1 LVIECIVVFCGMKK
15 ITATV
20 ALLLILS
27 LMLVSIPEIGI
38 VKAES
43 TIYIRADG
51 SVEGTDKIQ
60 RDGNVYTFTDNID
73 GSIIVEKDNVVVDGA
88 GYTLQG
94 DGSGRGIDLYD
105 DSTSITIRN
114 VQIVNFQFG
123 VHLSN
128 ASYATIDSNYIV
140 NNFEGIR
147 LNGGFN
153 NTIVGNTIANNSDNG
168 IGVFFNTR
176 CNLISGN
183 NITNNWCGVLFQ
195 LYCADNILSENSIT
209 ANNGMG
215 IWLDGGSN
223 NRIIQ
228 NNITD
233 NTKAVFI
240 SATKNSSVYG
250 NNFVNNTFHVYIY
263 GNDTVI
269 GVWDNGTQGNHWDD
283 YAGIDS
289 NDDGIGDTPYII
301 DENNQDRYPLV
312 KPFVIPEFPSWLIL
326 PLFLIISLF
335 AVIIKKRLLHSKQN
349 RNAFSS
355 S

>member
-1 LVIECIVVFCGMKK
+1 VKKFVSMLVLLLFLSLVLVSFPQIVV
-15 ITATV
+15 
-20 ALLLILS
+20 
-27 LMLVSIPEIGI
+27 

-60 RDGNVYTFTDNID
+60 KDGNVYTFTGNIN
-73 GSIIVEKDNVVVDGA
+73 GSIIVEKDNVVVNGA
-88 GYTLQG
+88 GFTLQG
-94 DGSGRGIDLYD
+94 DGNGRGIDLYD
-105 DSTSITIRN
+105 GSTGITVRN
-114 VQIVNFQFG
+114 VQIMNFHFG
-123 VHLSN
+123 IHLSN
-128 ASYATIDSNYIV
+128 ASYTTIDSTYIV

-183 NITNNWCGVLFQ
+183 QITNNWVGVLFH
-195 LYCADNILSENSIT
+195 LYSASNTLSENFIT

-223 NRIIQ
+223 NIIIR

-233 NTKAVFI
+233 NAKGIFI
-240 SATKNSSVYG
+240 SATKNSTVYH

-263 GNDTVI
+263 GNYPVTSM
-269 GVWDNGTQGNHWDD
+269 WDNGSQGNYWDNYTGVD
-283 YAGIDS
+283 NNG
-289 NDDGIGDTPYII
+289 DDIGDSPYVIE
-301 DENNQDRYPLV
+301 ENNRDNYPLTNPV
-312 KPFVIPEFPSWLIL
+312 DITVIPEFSSWA
-326 PLFLIISLF
+326 PLLF
-335 AVIIKKRLLHSKQN
+335 VLGMVAFVLVVYRQKLHKTSVN
-349 RNAFSS
+349 
-355 S
+355 